1 MQIEKSAKVALAR
14 VVLRQLQREKQAVMG
29 RAAIQFAKQAP
40 KWLKGLSSASGI
52 AGKAAPEAI
61 PRAASKLKKAPVAK
75 APVAKAPVAKAPV
88 SPAGP
93 GGRAPRTP
101 QSRFSEKQKMQG
113 GFEHMKQQAEAVHT
127 PGNTY
132 MARPKSSVQSG
143 LDIDALPDWLQSQV
157 RDQTGPG
164 MGIRQVIDQL
174 KSESSFGNGRLAEIF
189 KSLGY

>member
-14 VVLRQLQREKQAVMG
+14 VVLRQHQREKQAVLG
-29 RAAIQFAKQAP
+29 RAAMQFAKQAP
-40 KWLKGLSSASGI
+40 KWLKGLGSASGI

-61 PRAASKLKKAPVAK
+61 PRAASKLKK

-113 GFEHMKQQAEAVHT
+113 GFEHMKQQAEAVHI
-127 PGNTY
+127 PENTY

-157 RDQTGPG
+157 KDQTGPG